1 MSLNPEVEQ
10 IVPLKQPT
18 NGADAGVSAP
28 LAMVAP
34 SPAPPVFAVAP
45 AYEPSAPPAAAPWQS
60 VSTAPGATWSPAPA
74 RKSRGWVV
82 SAAIAAVGVLAS
94 GTLGYLLYT
103 TTGQRDSARHQLA
116 STQATL
122 ADTDKQLAARK
133 ATAAYV
139 DMYVQNSG
147 KVTTDY
153 ENVVACSSY
162 ITCRTTAQDA
172 LTDMKAFQSA
182 RSSSVVPSALARAD
196 SQIGDALSAGIA
208 AGQELVTGMD
218 TDDSAKIKAGF
229 KKLDAAMLS
238 FAKAQAALG
247 SALV

>member
-1 MSLNPEVEQ
+1 MSLNPEVDQ
-10 IVPLKQPT
+10 IVPLGQPT
-18 NGADAGVSAP
+18 NGTDAGVSTP

-45 AYEPSAPPAAAPWQS
+45 AHEPPPPPAAAPWQS
-60 VSTAPGATWSPAPA
+60 APVATAPA
-74 RKSRGWVV
+74 RKSRGWIAPAALAVV
-82 SAAIAAVGVLAS
+82 GLIAS
-94 GTLGYLLYT
+94 GTLGYFLYT
-103 TTGQRDSARHQLA
+103 TTGQRDTARHQLA

-162 ITCRTTAQDA
+162 IT
-172 LTDMKAFQSA
+172 
-182 RSSSVVPSALARAD
+182 
-196 SQIGDALSAGIA
+196 
-208 AGQELVTGMD
+208 
-218 TDDSAKIKAGF
+218 
-229 KKLDAAMLS
+229 
-238 FAKAQAALG
+238 
-247 SALV
+247 

>member
-1 MSLNPEVEQ
+1 MSLNPEVDQ
-10 IVPLKQPT
+10 IVPLNQPT
-18 NGADAGVSAP
+18 NGADAGVNAP

-34 SPAPPVFAVAP
+34 SPAPPIFAVAP
-45 AYEPSAPPAAAPWQS
+45 AYEPPAPPAAAPWQS
-60 VSTAPGATWSPAPA
+60 ASIAPGATWSPSPA
-74 RKSRGWVV
+74 RKSRGWIVP
-82 SAAIAAVGVLAS
+82 AAIAVVGLIAS

-103 TTGQRDSARHQLA
+103 TTGERDSTRHQLA

-153 ENVVACSSY
+153 ENVVACSSC
-162 ITCRTTAQDA
+162 ITCRATVQDA

-182 RSSSVVPSALARAD
+182 RSSSAVPSALASAD

-208 AGQELVTGMD
+208 A
-218 TDDSAKIKAGF
+218 A
-229 KKLDAAMLS
+229 
-238 FAKAQAALG
+238 
-247 SALV
+247 